1 MHDLD
6 EHNITEAVTAT
17 FAAAP
22 NPRLKAVMSR
32 LVRHLHAFA
41 REVALTPD
49 EWIQAVQFLTAV
61 GQTCSPTRQ
70 EFILLSD
77 TLGLSALVNALN
89 SRTAGDATRSSLL
102 GPFYRENAPEFPLGG
117 NIAVDMPGEIVVLHG
132 RVTDPTGQPI
142 AGASIDVW
150 QTSSSGLYDI
160 QGPNP
165 SEMNLRGRLRTDAE
179 GRYHFRSVV
188 PLGYSIPVDGPVGR
202 LMDGL
207 GRHGFRPAHIHF
219 LLGAAGY
226 RELATALYI
235 AGDPHIDSDAVFGVS
250 SSLVVA
256 VQPPAADSPA
266 RELRRIAFD
275 FTLSRAGE
283 ESGSHRVGADP
294 ARVATA
300 AE

>member
-1 MHDLD
+1 
-6 EHNITEAVTAT
+6 
-17 FAAAP
+17 
-22 NPRLKAVMSR
+22 
-32 LVRHLHAFA
+32 
-41 REVALTPD
+41 
-49 EWIQAVQFLTAV
+49 
-61 GQTCSPTRQ
+61 
-70 EFILLSD
+70 
-77 TLGLSALVNALN
+77 
-89 SRTAGDATRSSLL
+89 
-102 GPFYRENAPEFPLGG
+102 
-117 NIAVDMPGEIVVLHG
+117 
-132 RVTDPTGQPI
+132 
-142 AGASIDVW
+142 
-150 QTSSSGLYDI
+150 
-160 QGPNP
+160 
-165 SEMNLRGRLRTDAE
+165 MNLRGRFRTDAE

-188 PLGYSIPVDGPVGR
+188 PIGYSIPVDGPVGR

-219 LLGAAGY
+219 LLGAEGY

-266 RELRRIAFD
+266 PELRRIAFD